1 MKKRLKCMSI
11 IILTI
16 IGVFLIVEIFL
27 TINLSYN
34 ENERYFDEINGI
46 VYHAQSIIGFVCLL
60 VLCVSIILF
69 MILFVKK

>member
-1 MKKRLKCMSI
+1 MKIVKYISI

-34 ENERYFDEINGI
+34 ENERYFDAINGI
-46 VYHAQSIIGFVCLL
+46 VYHSQSIIGFVCLL